1 MSVQYKIMMVRN
13 QHLTCKQ
20 YKHTTIF
27 YIHFEKLYKRKL
39 TRTAAPHFIKSSPLI
54 IKTDNSTGLTMKM
67 NKFILLATFLAV
79 AVSVSHAMPNV
90 ELEDE
95 DEDDDMQAFLQEIE
109 VARSAGVSAKTQWRA
124 RRVIRRVV
132 ETVKKVCNV
141 VPVVE
146 YLCGRAERK
155 AAIETESQIA
165 DEQVCEY
172 VTIAKTVC
180 KFVKVFGK

>member
-20 YKHTTIF
+20 YKHTTI
-27 YIHFEKLYKRKL
+27 HFEKLYKRKL
-39 TRTAAPHFIKSSPLI
+39 TRTAVPHFIKSSPLI

-95 DEDDDMQAFLQEIE
+95 DEDDDMQAFLQEME
-109 VARSAGVSAKTQWRA
+109 VARSLHGVSAKTQWRA

-132 ETVKKVCNV
+132 ETVKKVCSI

-146 YLCGRAERK
+146 YICGRAERK
-155 AAIETESQIA
+155 AAIETENQIA

-180 KFVKVFGK
+180 KFVKVFGQ